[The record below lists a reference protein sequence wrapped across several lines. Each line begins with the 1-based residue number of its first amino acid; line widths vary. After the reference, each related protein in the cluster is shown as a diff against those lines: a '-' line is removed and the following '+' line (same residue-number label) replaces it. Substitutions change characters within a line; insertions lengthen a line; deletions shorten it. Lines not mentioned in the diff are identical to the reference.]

1 MIVVKDDSMRIPVKL
16 WLDDMEQGAM
26 DQALDLSRL
35 PYAFHHVA
43 IMPDSHVGYGMPIGG
58 VMATEGVIVPNAVGV
73 DIGCGM
79 RIART
84 SFQEMDTETIKKV
97 MGKIRERVPVG
108 FEHHK
113 EKTEWEGFDKAP
125 DIPIIQQEF
134 QKAHYQLGTLGGGN
148 HFIEIQRGSD
158 GWLYVMIHSGSRN
171 FGLKIAHE
179 YHNRAKKLCEGWHSD
194 IPNPDLSF
202 LPMDA
207 PEGREYRQ
215 AMAFALAFA
224 RENRSRMMHAIDAAF
239 RDVLPDGIA
248 GDVFDIHHNYA
259 AMEHHFGK
267 NVMVHRKGAV
277 KAYEGDKGIIP
288 GSQGSASYIV
298 KGLGNPESF
307 MSSSHGAGR
316 KLGRS
321 AAQRTLNLADE
332 QRRLDEQGIIHSVRN
347 VKDLDEAPGS
357 YKDIDAVMA
366 NQTDLVEIVLKL
378 TPLAVIK
385 G

>member
-1 MIVVKDDSMRIPVKL
+1 
-16 WLDDMEQGAM
+16 
-26 DQALDLSRL
+26 
-35 PYAFHHVA
+35 
-43 IMPDSHVGYGMPIGG
+43 
-58 VMATEGVIVPNAVGV
+58 
-73 DIGCGM
+73 
-79 RIART
+79 
-84 SFQEMDTETIKKV
+84 V
-97 MGKIRERVPVG
+97 MGRIRERVPVG

-113 EKTEWEGFDKAP
+113 EKIEWDGFTEAP

-171 FGLKIAHE
+171 FGLKIANE
-179 YHNRAKKLCEGWHSD
+179 YHGKAKKLCGGWHSD

-215 AMAFALAFA
+215 AMQFALDFA
-224 RENRSRMMHAIDAAF
+224 RENRSQMMHAIDAAF
-239 RDVLPDGIA
+239 RDILPEGIA

-259 AMEHHFGK
+259 TMEHHFGK

-288 GSQGSASYIV
+288 GSQGSSSYIV
-298 KGLGNPESF
+298 KGLGNPQSF

-316 KLGRS
+316 KLGRAS
-321 AAQRTLNLADE
+321 AQRTLSLDDE
-332 QRRLDEQGIIHSVRN
+332 QRKLDEQGIIHSVRN

-366 NQTDLVEIVLKL
+366 NQIDLVEIVLKL

>member
-1 MIVVKDDSMRIPVKL
+1 MRVVKDDSMKIPVKL
-16 WLDDMEQGAM
+16 WLDDIEDGAM
-26 DQALDLSRL
+26 NQALDLSRL
-35 PYAFHHVA
+35 PYAFHHIA
-43 IMPDSHVGYGMPIGG
+43 IMPDSHAGYGMPIGG

-84 SFQEMDTETIKKV
+84 GFHELDTDSIKKV
-97 MGKIRERVPVG
+97 MGRIRERVPVG

-113 EKTEWEGFDKAP
+113 EKIEWDGFTEAP

-171 FGLKIAHE
+171 FGLKIANE
-179 YHNRAKKLCEGWHSD
+179 YHGKAKKLCGGWHSD

-215 AMAFALAFA
+215 AMQFALDFA
-224 RENRSRMMHAIDAAF
+224 RENRSQMMHAIDAAF
-239 RDVLPDGIA
+239 RDILPEGIA

-259 AMEHHFGK
+259 TMEHHFGK

-288 GSQGSASYIV
+288 GSQGSSSYIV
-298 KGLGNPESF
+298 KGLGNPQSF

-316 KLGRS
+316 KLGRAS
-321 AAQRTLNLADE
+321 AQRTLSLDDE
-332 QRRLDEQGIIHSVRN
+332 QRKLDEQGIIHSVRN

-366 NQTDLVEIVLKL
+366 NQIDLVEIVLKL